1 MTAIQAMTTR
11 KLGGPADNHT
21 PLLYVNSSFFIT
33 SFGCF
38 SYSSAWNKEKSPDV
52 LSEKTSRLTHF
63 LGRFPGRRSVRPGH
77 PLGCRR
83 RRHFD
88 HRTANVGPA
97 QHRRRGRCRLRREVV
112 LALVGGATHL
122 EDDLHVVR
130 GAAPP
135 YSPMQVVLR
144 RRRWNGDVVVTTV
157 NWHRL
162 DLLLT
167 YKIVIFAGQELQ
179 TARLRCERTKCD
191 REVHQLVRFVAYGDD
206 SRIGVRDSARFVFL
220 LWHVVN
226 NVLF

>member
-1 MTAIQAMTTR
+1 VSPLYTHSRTR
-11 KLGGPADNHT
+11 HVIIYSILQIS
-21 PLLYVNSSFFIT
+21 VNMCERGAGDEPSLPSSSFSSPPSNDGYT
-33 SFGCF
+33 SND
-38 SYSSAWNKEKSPDV
+38 Y
-52 LSEKTSRLTHF
+52 EKTWRTRRQPYSFAIRQLLVFHHFVRMLLVLVHF

-144 RRRWNGDVVVTTV
+144 RRR
-157 NWHRL
+157 
-162 DLLLT
+162 
-167 YKIVIFAGQELQ
+167 
-179 TARLRCERTKCD
+179 
-191 REVHQLVRFVAYGDD
+191 
-206 SRIGVRDSARFVFL
+206 
-220 LWHVVN
+220 
-226 NVLF
+226 